1 MYLNYEQLEQI
12 AEAAIQDFNNFFYGD
27 TEEAREPHATPIDQ
41 FARDYL
47 NLDVKIERLCS
58 DESICGITA
67 YSDTE
72 LETSI
77 NGYRVCLPVKQNEVL
92 LDINFLQPGNVQRLC
107 GKRRFTLAHECAHQ
121 LLYQIESDENKTAC
135 RRMYR
140 DKKSYTAKE
149 LKTRE
154 DWNEWQANVVGAAI
168 ILPRRDV
175 SALAKSI
182 LKDKKII
189 VVFDRCTQ
197 YEADVI
203 RYIADTFHASPTAV
217 KIRLE
222 RLGFLED
229 HSPRYLYEDHKE
241 AMAI

>member
-1 MYLNYEQLEQI
+1 MKLNV
-12 AEAAIQDFNNFFYGD
+12 
-27 TEEAREPHATPIDQ
+27 R
-41 FARDYL
+41 
-47 NLDVKIERLCS
+47 VERLCS

-72 LETSI
+72 FETSI
-77 NGYRVCLPVKQNEVL
+77 NGYKVCLPIKQNEVL
-92 LDINFLQPGNVQRLC
+92 IDINFLQPENIQKLC

-121 LLYQIESDENKTAC
+121 LLYQLESDENKSAC
-135 RRMYR
+135 RKMYK

-154 DWNEWQANVVGAAI
+154 NWNEWQANVVGAAI
-168 ILPRRDV
+168 ILPRRAV
-175 SALAKSI
+175 CTLAASI

-189 VVFDRCTQ
+189 MVFDRCTQ

-203 RYIADTFHASPTAV
+203 RYIAETFHASPQAV

-229 HSPRYLYEDHKE
+229 RTLQYISEMQKE
-241 AMAI
+241 AIAI